1 MRLRAGGIA
10 IVRFRRLRVPVRLR
24 VVVLLMISLVIG
36 VVVVL
41 PRGSVTWVGVVLLL
55 SPVVRI
61 VVLAV
66 RHAGILLLIKLSK
79 NGRRL

>member
-79 NGRRL
+79 NARRL